1 MKSLS
6 IFICVLTILAAGC
19 ASPLNPVAARVTDP
33 AAPAAPGAAAVAA
46 GIPPGI
52 REAPPDDPQLLQ
64 VRDNPKAYTGR
75 PVRWGGAILSLGNE
89 SGWTRV
95 EVQAHPLGQE
105 GQPEISAPSPGRFIV
120 RAMIP
125 FDPEVYEQGRPIT
138 VAGTVQGAD
147 EARDGRRS
155 PTPIVKAD
163 DLYLWDQSQQ
173 AGDRYAYAL
182 RPRTTYDRCPACYDG
197 DYEAPLPGY
206 YNYLIPGLSLGL
218 SYSRG
223 YGWGAYPYAYW
234 PGRYCGRAWGYRSAI
249 TAEGRRSQRPPQQ
262 RQLINP
268 ENDNQSAGQ
277 PPPPDIPH
285 HAGHGGGENAHR
297 QQRR

>member
-1 MKSLS
+1 MMKSLS
-6 IFICVLTILAAGC
+6 LFIGVLTVLAAGC
-19 ASPLNPVAARVTDP
+19 ASPFNPGAATVTAP
-33 AAPAAPGAAAVAA
+33 TAPAAPGAA

-52 REAPPDDPQLLQ
+52 REAPPDDPQMLQ
-64 VRDNPKAYTGR
+64 VRNNLSAYTGR

-89 SGWTRV
+89 SGWTRI

-147 EARDGRRS
+147 AASDGRRS
-155 PTPIVKAD
+155 TMPIVKAD
-163 DLYLWDQSQQ
+163 DLYLWDQSQKS
-173 AGDRYAYAL
+173 GDRYAYAL
-182 RPRTTYDRCPACYDG
+182 RPRTAYDRCPTCYD
-197 DYEAPLPGY
+197 DSYAAPFPGY

-234 PGRYCGRAWGYRSAI
+234 PGGYWPGRYWPGVGLSLGYYR
-249 TAEGRRSQRPPQQ
+249 
-262 RQLINP
+262 
-268 ENDNQSAGQ
+268 
-277 PPPPDIPH
+277 
-285 HAGHGGGENAHR
+285 
-297 QQRR
+297 

>member
-1 MKSLS
+1 MKLLRM
-6 IFICVLTILAAGC
+6 IMCALTGLTTGC
-19 ASPLNPVAARVTDP
+19 ANPLSPAATSVTTA
-33 AAPAAPGAAAVAA
+33 AAPASAGSAAFAA
-46 GIPPGI
+46 GLPLSIRNAPPG
-52 REAPPDDPQLLQ
+52 DTQLLP

-89 SGWTRV
+89 SGWTRID
-95 EVQAHPLGQE
+95 VQAHPLGQE
-105 GQPEISAPSPGRFIV
+105 GQPELSAPSPGRFIV

-125 FDPEVYEQGRPIT
+125 FDPEVYEQGRPMT

-155 PTPIVKAD
+155 ATPIVKAD

-182 RPRTTYDRCPACYDG
+182 RPRTPDDRCPTCDDG
-197 DYEAPLPGY
+197 GYGAPFPGY
-206 YNYLIPGLSLGL
+206 YLLPGLSLGL

-234 PGRYCGRAWGYRSAI
+234 PGRYWPGVGLSLGYYR
-249 TAEGRRSQRPPQQ
+249 
-262 RQLINP
+262 
-268 ENDNQSAGQ
+268 
-277 PPPPDIPH
+277 
-285 HAGHGGGENAHR
+285 
-297 QQRR
+297 